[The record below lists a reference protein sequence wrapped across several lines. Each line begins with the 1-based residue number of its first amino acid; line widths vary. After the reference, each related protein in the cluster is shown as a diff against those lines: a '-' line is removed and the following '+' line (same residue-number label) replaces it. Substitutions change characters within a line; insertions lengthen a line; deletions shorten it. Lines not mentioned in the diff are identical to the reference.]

1 MRLSPRDVEDGFSAQ
16 WPSWPS
22 SPECSLGQTQC
33 EKCELFK
40 LLGNTGTGFAIDHY
54 LKVQSYGVCSIGRIE
69 VGNKPHIVSVG
80 VLGHVY
86 TFDKQDIERTVDQLM
101 RETINGHDDDYDS

>member
-1 MRLSPRDVEDGFSAQ
+1 MRANVGVISARSAR
-16 WPSWPS
+16 W
-22 SPECSLGQTQC
+22 
-33 EKCELFK
+33 
-40 LLGNTGTGFAIDHY
+40 
-54 LKVQSYGVCSIGRIE
+54 R
-69 VGNKPHIVSVG
+69 NKPHIVSVG